1 MYGLQLSLIMHRWAF
16 PGEEKLVKKH
26 GKEEEVAAL
35 EEFIKSQPPRR
46 MGLIGTTDGECETT
60 QIYLRGA
67 IHEVTVYND

>member
-1 MYGLQLSLIMHRWAF
+1 M
-16 PGEEKLVKKH
+16 H

-46 MGLIGTTDGECETT
+46 MGLIGSTDGECETT
-60 QIYLRGA
+60 EIFVRGA